1 MPTLWAQSIQP
12 KFRLVRL
19 GKVVNLKRGPVFSKL
34 FQLDRTD
41 PLSFVPKFPE
51 ILVEWIVP
59 NTSSHSQDNFT
70 INPQR
75 EDTKKEGFQK
85 L

>member
-1 MPTLWAQSIQP
+1 MDRFRPT
-12 KFRLVRL
+12 
-19 GKVVNLKRGPVFSKL
+19 GKVSKKNGPI
-34 FQLDRTD
+34 
-41 PLSFVPKFPE
+41 FPIE